1 MGNGFLNIAKDIAT
15 IAHQGQ
21 FDKAGKPYIFHPQA
35 VASMVDTDEEKA
47 VAWLHDTIEDSDFT
61 EQDLIE
67 REIPQ
72 QVVDGVIAMTKVEG
86 EEYSHYLHKLK
97 NNDLARKVKMAD
109 LIHNCDLSR
118 ISNPTEKDRVRIEK
132 YKKAMEFLK
141 S

>member
-1 MGNGFLNIAKDIAT
+1 MNSFLKIARDIAT
-15 IAHQGQ
+15 KAHQGQ
-21 FDKAGKPYIFHPQA
+21 LDKAGKPYISHPQA

-67 REIPQ
+67 KEIPSR
-72 QVVDGVIAMTKVEG
+72 VVEGVIAMTKIKG
-86 EEYSHYLHKLK
+86 EKYSDYLQRLK
-97 NNDLARKVKMAD
+97 KNDLARKVKMAD
-109 LIHNCDLSR
+109 LIHNSDLSR
-118 ISNPTEKDRVRIEK
+118 IANPTEKDRARIEK

>member
-1 MGNGFLNIAKDIAT
+1 VNDFLKIARDIAKL
-15 IAHQGQ
+15 AHQGQ
-21 FDKAGKPYIFHPQA
+21 LDKAGKPYLLHPRA

-67 REIPQ
+67 RGIPQ
-72 QVVDGVIAMTKVEG
+72 QVVEGVVAMTKVEG
-86 EEYSHYLHKLK
+86 EEYSSYLQKLK

-118 ISNPTEKDRVRIEK
+118 ISKPTEKDRIRIEK
-132 YKKAMEFLK
+132 YKEAMKFLK